1 MPEKASSGMM
11 DGVPSMRR
19 DGGAVLCYSFPPY
32 GDAPA
37 ESARASAGA
46 ALLSQ
51 LRAGN
56 QRSTDVRRLLCRD
69 LPPLWYAAGIARRTR
84 NRIMDPVPVL
94 AADVDSSSAARANQ
108 NNPTRAKPTLVRGL
122 SLLDSVLLLV
132 SGIIG
137 SSIFLTAKDIAVP
150 LPQPILFLLVWVLG
164 AVISLFGCVAFAELG
179 SMFPDSGGQY
189 IYLREA
195 YGDLV
200 AFLYGWMLFA
210 VANGGSIAA
219 LSVASAAYLGKVFP
233 VASEQRVVFALLG
246 ISVTRAHVLG
256 LVLIAILTYVNVVGL
271 RWGTLLQNV
280 STWTK
285 FTAMAAFVVL
295 GFAIG
300 KGSWSNF
307 HAPGTSLTM
316 GLAPT
321 QLISALGVGL
331 IAVFWAYDGWVY
343 ITWVAGEVKEPR
355 RNVPLAMVLGV
366 LAVGVIYVAMNMTYV
381 YALPLKEIAVHE
393 TIAHAAAEA
402 LFSPGAAMW
411 LSLVIA
417 VSCFSAAATCTLS
430 GARVYLAMA
439 QDGVFFKRMAVIH
452 PKWRTP
458 AFSLVGQGA
467 WAAALTLSG
476 RYDQL
481 YTYVIYGMVLSYTL
495 TVMGM
500 FLLRWKRPE
509 IPRPYR
515 CTGYPWLPA
524 IYVLIGAAW
533 TLNTIIT
540 RPSEAFWGTAIVL
553 VGVPGYLYW
562 KRSGRA

>member
-1 MPEKASSGMM
+1 MEPTPVLPAPNNSTPTSESSG
-11 DGVPSMRR
+11 
-19 DGGAVLCYSFPPY
+19 
-32 GDAPA
+32 
-37 ESARASAGA
+37 
-46 ALLSQ
+46 SQ
-51 LRAGN
+51 
-56 QRSTDVRRLLCRD
+56 
-69 LPPLWYAAGIARRTR
+69 
-84 NRIMDPVPVL
+84 
-94 AADVDSSSAARANQ
+94 
-108 NNPTRAKPTLVRGL
+108 PTLVRGL
-122 SLLDSVLLLV
+122 GLLDSVLLLV

-137 SSIFLTAKDIAVP
+137 SSIFLTAKDIAGP
-150 LPQPILFLLVWVLG
+150 LPQPMLFLLVWVLG
-164 AVISLFGCVAFAELG
+164 ALISLCACFAFAELG

-200 AFLYGWMLFA
+200 AFLYGWMLFS
-210 VANGGSIAA
+210 VANGGTIAA
-219 LSVASAAYLGKVFP
+219 LSVASAAYVGQVVP
-233 VASEQRVVFALLG
+233 AVSQEHIVFAFHG
-246 ISVTRAHVLG
+246 IVVTRAHLFG
-256 LVLIAILTYVNVVGL
+256 LVLIAALTWVNVVGL
-271 RWGTLLQNV
+271 RWGALLQNI

-285 FTAMAAFVVL
+285 FTAMAAFVTL

-300 KGSWSNF
+300 KGNWSNF
-307 HAPGTSLTM
+307 HSHGIRLTM
-316 GLAPT
+316 GLGPA

-366 LAVGVIYVAMNMTYV
+366 LAVGTIYVAMNLTYI
-381 YALPLKEIAVHE
+381 YALPLRDIAVHE
-393 TIAHAAAEA
+393 TIAHAAAAA
-402 LFSPGAAMW
+402 LFSPRAALW
-411 LSLVIA
+411 LSLMIA

-458 AFSLVGQGA
+458 AFSLIGQGIWSA
-467 WAAALTLSG
+467 VLTLSG

-495 TVMGM
+495 TVIAM
-500 FLLRWKRPE
+500 FWLRWKRPE

-524 IYVLIGAAW
+524 IYVLIGTAW

-540 RPSEAFWGTAIVL
+540 RTTEAFWGTVIVL
-553 VGVPGYLYW
+553 IGVPGYLYW
-562 KRSGRA
+562 KRSKTTQASDASGL

>member
-1 MPEKASSGMM
+1 MK
-11 DGVPSMRR
+11 PS
-19 DGGAVLCYSFPPY
+19 
-32 GDAPA
+32 
-37 ESARASAGA
+37 
-46 ALLSQ
+46 ALATEVKTSKETQ
-51 LRAGN
+51 
-56 QRSTDVRRLLCRD
+56 S
-69 LPPLWYAAGIARRTR
+69 
-84 NRIMDPVPVL
+84 DP
-94 AADVDSSSAARANQ
+94 
-108 NNPTRAKPTLVRGL
+108 KPSLVRGL
-122 SLLDSVLLLV
+122 GLLDSVLLLV

-137 SSIFLTAKDIAVP
+137 SSIFLTAKDIATP
-150 LPQPILFLLVWVLG
+150 LPQPMLFILVWVLG
-164 AVISLFGCVAFAELG
+164 ALISLCACFAFAELG

-189 IYLREA
+189 IFLREA
-195 YGDLV
+195 YGDLP
-200 AFLYGWMLFA
+200 AFLYGWMLFS

-219 LSVASAAYLGKVFP
+219 LSVAAAAYLGQVVPF
-233 VASEQRVVFALLG
+233 VSQQHVVFAVAG
-246 ISVTRAHVLG
+246 VAISRAHLLG
-256 LVLIAILTYVNVVGL
+256 LVLIAIVTYVNVVGL

-285 FTAMAAFVVL
+285 FAAMAAFVGL
-295 GFAIG
+295 GFLIG
-300 KGSWSNF
+300 KGHWSNF
-307 HAPGTSLTM
+307 HSVGPLSI
-316 GLAPT
+316 GLSPV

-355 RNVPLAMVLGV
+355 KNVPLAMVLGV
-366 LAVGVIYVAMNMTYV
+366 LAVGAIYIAMNLTYV
-381 YALPLKEIAVHE
+381 YALPMKEIAAHE
-393 TIAHAAAEA
+393 TIAHAAATA
-402 LFSPGAAMW
+402 LFSPRAAMW
-411 LSLVIA
+411 LSLTIA

-458 AFSLVGQGA
+458 AFSLIGQGV
-467 WAAALTLSG
+467 WAGVLALSG

-495 TVMGM
+495 TVIAL
-500 FLLRWKRPE
+500 FWLRWKRPD

-540 RPSEAFWGTAIVL
+540 RPTEAFWGTAIVL
-553 VGVPGYLYW
+553 IGVPGYLYW
-562 KRSGRA
+562 KRSNRKTVVE

>member
-1 MPEKASSGMM
+1 MM
-11 DGVPSMRR
+11 
-19 DGGAVLCYSFPPY
+19 
-32 GDAPA
+32 
-37 ESARASAGA
+37 E
-46 ALLSQ
+46 
-51 LRAGN
+51 
-56 QRSTDVRRLLCRD
+56 
-69 LPPLWYAAGIARRTR
+69 LPP
-84 NRIMDPVPVL
+84 
-94 AADVDSSSAARANQ
+94 ADTPPQTKDSSDQ
-108 NNPTRAKPTLVRGL
+108 PTLVRGL
-122 SLLDSVLLLV
+122 SLLDSILLLV

-137 SSIFLTAKDIAVP
+137 SSIFLTAKDIATP
-150 LPQPILFLLVWVLG
+150 LPNPALFFLVWVLG
-164 AVISLFGCVAFAELG
+164 GLISLCACVAFAELG

-210 VANGGSIAA
+210 VANGGTIAA
-219 LSVASAAYLGKVFP
+219 LSVASAAYMGNIVPAISQTRIVFS
-233 VASEQRVVFALLG
+233 VAG
-246 ISVTRAHVLG
+246 IAFSRAHLVG
-256 LVLIAILTYVNVVGL
+256 LALIVILTWVNVVGL
-271 RWGTLLQNV
+271 RWGALLQNV

-300 KGSWSNF
+300 KGHWSNF
-307 HAPGTSLTM
+307 TAHTPGGITM
-316 GLAPT
+316 GLSLG

-366 LAVGVIYVAMNMTYV
+366 LAVGAIYLAMNMTYV
-381 YALPLKEIAVHE
+381 YAMPLSEVAKYE
-393 TIAHAAAEA
+393 TIAHAAAAA
-402 LFSPGAAMW
+402 LFSPGAAVW
-411 LSLVIA
+411 LSAMIA
-417 VSCFSAAATCTLS
+417 ISCFSAAATCTLS

-458 AFSLVGQGA
+458 AFSLIGQGV
-467 WAAALTLSG
+467 WAALLTMSG

-481 YTYVIYGMVLSYTL
+481 YTYVIFGMVLSYTL
-495 TVMGM
+495 TVIGL
-500 FLLRWKRPE
+500 FVLRWKKPNL
-509 IPRPYR
+509 PRPYR
-515 CTGYPWLPA
+515 CAGYPWLPG

-540 RPSEAFWGTAIVL
+540 RPTEAFWGATIVAA
-553 VGVPGYLYW
+553 GVPGYLFW
-562 KRSGRA
+562 KRSSRTTGE

>member
-1 MPEKASSGMM
+1 M
-11 DGVPSMRR
+11 DPT
-19 DGGAVLCYSFPPY
+19 L
-32 GDAPA
+32 APA
-37 ESARASAGA
+37 AEPPPSN
-46 ALLSQ
+46 SQ
-51 LRAGN
+51 
-56 QRSTDVRRLLCRD
+56 ST
-69 LPPLWYAAGIARRTR
+69 PA
-84 NRIMDPVPVL
+84 
-94 AADVDSSSAARANQ
+94 Q
-108 NNPTRAKPTLVRGL
+108 PTLVRGL

-137 SSIFLTAKDIAVP
+137 SSIFLTAKDIAGP
-150 LPQPILFLLVWVLG
+150 LPQPMLFLLVWVIG
-164 AVISLFGCVAFAELG
+164 GVISLFGCVAFAELG
-179 SMFPDSGGQY
+179 SMFPESGGQY

-195 YGDLV
+195 YGDLT

-210 VANGGSIAA
+210 VANGGTIAA
-219 LSVASAAYLGKVFP
+219 LSVASAAYTGQVFP
-233 VASEQRVVFALLG
+233 IVSQEHVVLSLAG
-246 ISVTRAHVLG
+246 VTITRAHVFG
-256 LVLIAILTYVNVVGL
+256 LVLIAALTYVNVVGL
-271 RWGTLLQNV
+271 RWGTLLQNL

-285 FTAMAAFVVL
+285 FAAMAAFVIL

-300 KGSWSNF
+300 KGDWSHF
-307 HAPGTSLTM
+307 RSRGVGLTM
-316 GLAPT
+316 GLHPT
-321 QLISALGVGL
+321 QLISVMGVAL

-366 LAVGVIYVAMNMTYV
+366 LVVGTIYLAMNMTYL
-381 YALPLKEIAVHE
+381 YALPLSEIAKRE
-393 TIAHAAAEA
+393 TIVHDAATA
-402 LFSPGAAMW
+402 LFSPLAAVW
-411 LSLVIA
+411 LSLMIA

-458 AFSLVGQGA
+458 AFSLIGQGI
-467 WAAALTLSG
+467 WAALLTLSG

-495 TVMGM
+495 TVIGM
-500 FLLRWKRPE
+500 FLLRWKRPD

-524 IYVLIGAAW
+524 IYVLAGTAW

-540 RPSEAFWGTAIVL
+540 RPTEAFWGTAIVL
-553 VGVPGYLYW
+553 IGVPGYLYW
-562 KRSGRA
+562 KHSNRKAVTQS

>member
-1 MPEKASSGMM
+1 M
-11 DGVPSMRR
+11 DS
-19 DGGAVLCYSFPPY
+19 
-32 GDAPA
+32 APA
-37 ESARASAGA
+37 TSVAQATEPV
-46 ALLSQ
+46 SQ
-51 LRAGN
+51 
-56 QRSTDVRRLLCRD
+56 
-69 LPPLWYAAGIARRTR
+69 
-84 NRIMDPVPVL
+84 
-94 AADVDSSSAARANQ
+94 SSAAQ
-108 NNPTRAKPTLVRGL
+108 PTLVRGL

-137 SSIFLTAKDIAVP
+137 SSIFLTAKDIAGP
-150 LPQPILFLLVWVLG
+150 LPQPMLFLLVWVIG
-164 AVISLFGCVAFAELG
+164 GVISLFGCVAFAELG
-179 SMFPDSGGQY
+179 SMFPESGGQY

-195 YGDLV
+195 YGDLT

-219 LSVASAAYLGKVFP
+219 LSVAAAAYTGHVFP
-233 VASEQRVVFALLG
+233 VVSEAHIVLSVAG
-246 ISVTRAHVLG
+246 ITITRAHVFG
-256 LVLIAILTYVNVVGL
+256 LFLIAVLTYVNVFGL
-271 RWGTLLQNV
+271 RWGTLLQNL

-285 FTAMAAFVVL
+285 FAAMAAFVVL

-300 KGSWSNF
+300 KGDWSHF
-307 HAPGTSLTM
+307 QSHGIGLTM
-316 GLAPT
+316 GLHPT
-321 QLISALGVGL
+321 QLISVMGVAL

-366 LAVGVIYVAMNMTYV
+366 LVVGAIYLAMNVTYL
-381 YALPLKEIAVHE
+381 YALPLSEIAKRE
-393 TIAHAAAEA
+393 TIVHDAATA
-402 LFSPGAAMW
+402 LFSPRAAVW
-411 LSLVIA
+411 LSLMIA
-417 VSCFSAAATCTLS
+417 ASCFSAAATCTLS

-458 AFSLVGQGA
+458 AFSLIGQGI
-467 WAAALTLSG
+467 WAALLTLSG

-495 TVMGM
+495 TVIGM

-509 IPRPYR
+509 LPRPYR

-524 IYVLIGAAW
+524 VYVLVGAAW

-540 RPSEAFWGTAIVL
+540 RPTEAFWGTAIVL
-553 VGVPGYLYW
+553 IGVPGYLYW
-562 KRSGRA
+562 KRSNRKIGN

>member
-1 MPEKASSGMM
+1 ME
-11 DGVPSMRR
+11 
-19 DGGAVLCYSFPPY
+19 
-32 GDAPA
+32 PA
-37 ESARASAGA
+37 
-46 ALLSQ
+46 
-51 LRAGN
+51 
-56 QRSTDVRRLLCRD
+56 
-69 LPPLWYAAGIARRTR
+69 
-84 NRIMDPVPVL
+84 PVL
-94 AADVDSSSAARANQ
+94 SATDASPSGSAASD
-108 NNPTRAKPTLVRGL
+108 AKPTLVRGL
-122 SLLDSVLLLV
+122 GLLDSVLLLV

-137 SSIFLTAKDIAVP
+137 SSIFLTAKDIAGP
-150 LPQPILFLLVWVLG
+150 LPQPMLFLLVWVLG
-164 AVISLFGCVAFAELG
+164 ALISLSACFAFAELG

-200 AFLYGWMLFA
+200 AFLYGWMLFS

-219 LSVASAAYLGKVFP
+219 LSVASAAYLGQVFP
-233 VASEQRVVFALLG
+233 VVSQDHVVMAIAG
-246 ISVTRAHVLG
+246 VAVTRAHLLG
-256 LVLIAILTYVNVVGL
+256 LLLIAVLTYVNVVGL

-300 KGSWSNF
+300 KGNWSNF
-307 HAPGTSLTM
+307 HSRGVGLTM
-316 GLAPT
+316 GLGPA

-331 IAVFWAYDGWVY
+331 IAVYWAYDGWVY
-343 ITWVAGEVKEPR
+343 ITWVAGEVKNPR

-366 LAVGVIYVAMNMTYV
+366 LVVAAIYIAMNLTYV
-381 YALPLKEIAVHE
+381 YALPLNEIAEHE
-393 TIAHAAAEA
+393 TIAHAAAAA
-402 LFSPGAAMW
+402 LFSPGAAVW
-411 LSLVIA
+411 LSLMIA
-417 VSCFSAAATCTLS
+417 ISCFSAAATCTLS

-458 AFSLVGQGA
+458 AFSLIGQGV

-495 TVMGM
+495 TVIAL
-500 FLLRWKRPE
+500 FWLRWKRPE

-515 CTGYPWLPA
+515 CAGYPWLPA
-524 IYVLIGAAW
+524 IYVLIGVAW
-533 TLNTIIT
+533 ILNTTIR
-540 RPSEAFWGTAIVL
+540 RPMESFWSMAIVL
-553 VGVPGYLYW
+553 IGVPGYLYW
-562 KRSGRA
+562 KRSSQRQSSAASSDL